1 MGYLVITRNVQGMR
15 RARTFQRRA
24 KKLVEKEKGKS
35 GLEGEKLMKGI
46 WYFPYWPE
54 VNELFEE
61 AKFCGL
67 KEGKDIIIFEIE
79 EIAYA
84 PKWLIEK
91 EKQHKKEVEETTEK
105 FLNFGKEHQK

>member
-1 MGYLVITRNVQGMR
+1 MK

-24 KKLVEKEKGKS
+24 KKLVEKEKGRS

-46 WYFPYWPE
+46 WYFPFWKE

-61 AKFCGL
+61 AKDCGL
-67 KEGKDIIIFEIE
+67 KEGKDIMLFEIN

-91 EKQHKKEVEETTEK
+91 EKQHKKEVKKDVKK
-105 FLNFGKEHQK
+105 FLNYGMAHQK